1 MRNVVIVVQVGTNME
16 VLEIW
21 DAMTRMW
28 RHCNYWSAILHRN
41 LNTGKMWDCN
51 CEGRLQNDA
60 ELMFAQHIC
69 VNQEYD

>member
-1 MRNVVIVVQVGTNME
+1 MRNVVIVLQVWRNVE
-16 VLEIW
+16 VPEIW

-28 RHCNYWSAILHRN
+28 RHCTYWSAILHRD
-41 LNTGKMWDCN
+41 LNTGKMW
-51 CEGRLQNDA
+51 GPSA